1 MLLKTASMTR
11 NGLLKPVKPSAT
23 RDESNQPAP
32 NSSTEASRSSLWKQ
46 ACPEGK
52 INYASNLL
60 HEASRPPK
68 RPRICWPL
76 GGGSPIPADNSQ
88 RMARVDHRDENWTL
102 LGDYSQL

>member
-1 MLLKTASMTR
+1 VLLKTASMTR

-52 INYASNLL
+52 INC
-60 HEASRPPK
+60 K
-68 RPRICWPL
+68 RS
-76 GGGSPIPADNSQ
+76 GGVT
-88 RMARVDHRDENWTL
+88 ARGEL
-102 LGDYSQL
+102 CLC